1 MPWFRGDDQLDEN
14 PKQLAMSDAAFRVW
28 VCSWAY
34 CARNSPEAG
43 FISTSQAG
51 ALLRKLRKQPKVVG
65 ELVGLRAWEQVDG
78 GYLIHDWDEY
88 VPKTSRDRTRRWR
101 ERKRNG
107 DDPGDAGVASP
118 LSRGDIGVA
127 SPRARDGYPGSPS
140 PLPGFTRNPSRA
152 HARGLEADK
161 KNPGTT
167 GSRTAPM
174 PILTR
179 RPFASSPDLG
189 PSPAPAVSGGSGSI
203 QQEMI

>member
-34 CARNSPEAG
+34 CARNCPEAG

-107 DDPGDAGVASP
+107 DDPGDGGETSPGGHGDVSDAS
-118 LSRGDIGVA
+118 L
-127 SPRARDGYPGSPS
+127 ARVGYPV
-140 PLPGFTRNPSRA
+140 TRNPYPETRPPTRA
-152 HARGLEADK
+152 HAREGGMLEQLRKDHEQALAAME
-161 KNPGTT
+161 G
-167 GSRTAPM
+167 
-174 PILTR
+174 
-179 RPFASSPDLG
+179 
-189 PSPAPAVSGGSGSI
+189 
-203 QQEMI
+203 QQ